1 MHQSFSKLVD
11 WAVLALGAAA
21 LISAIAAT
29 AVQRVQADAG
39 TPPAAAAPV
48 LPV

>member
-1 MHQSFSKLVD
+1 MHRSFSKFVD

-29 AVQRVQADAG
+29 AVQRADAG
-39 TPPAAAAPV
+39 AQPAAAAVKPA
-48 LPV
+48 